1 MVGALGTS
9 GHDYTFVDTPS
20 TEDNPATANAYGKLV
35 LGYIDMISCH
45 FEEWETVTEGI
56 EVCGFRYDTVPLW
69 NMDTPWPTQERAQN
83 SSTLIQNIFGS
94 CRPEINLF
102 SHGLLKRYIVFSSE
116 WGQLSDT
123 FSLMKRAF
131 ELDVR
136 IEKTLLDML
145 SHEPEFLPIVT
156 DMVETFVEDL
166 RAWDGGAEFLIRA
179 FTDPDA
185 SGRETLQFVV
195 HYSDDIPRD
204 KMNRKWDEAADKL
217 DEIIPTKEQRLR
229 VGISFQSF
237 L

>member
-1 MVGALGTS
+1 M
-9 GHDYTFVDTPS
+9 
-20 TEDNPATANAYGKLV
+20 
-35 LGYIDMISCH
+35 
-45 FEEWETVTEGI
+45 
-56 EVCGFRYDTVPLW
+56 R
-69 NMDTPWPTQERAQN
+69 
-83 SSTLIQNIFGS
+83 
-94 CRPEINLF
+94 
-102 SHGLLKRYIVFSSE
+102 
-116 WGQLSDT
+116 
-123 FSLMKRAF
+123 RAF

-195 HYSDDIPRD
+195 HYSDNISRD
-204 KMNRKWDEAADKL
+204 EMNKKWDEAADKL
-217 DEIIPTKEQRLR
+217 DEIIPTREQRLR
-229 VGISFQSF
+229 VGISFQPF